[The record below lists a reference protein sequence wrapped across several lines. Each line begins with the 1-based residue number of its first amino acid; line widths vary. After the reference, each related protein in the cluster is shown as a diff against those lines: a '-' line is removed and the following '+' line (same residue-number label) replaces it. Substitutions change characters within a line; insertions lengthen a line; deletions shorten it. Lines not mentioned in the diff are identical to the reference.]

1 MQVAPVNNSAAS
13 ASGSAA
19 VEETDS
25 RAREFSRL
33 LQTAFFTQGAKAV
46 TRGSE
51 PAAPEGAVRSEVRP
65 DTRNDDRGETRVQ
78 IRSERA
84 PSESRPA
91 SPAVSSS
98 SSSSS
103 ASPPSSD
110 PSPKPASDRPVPAR
124 DDGAT
129 AKDGKPVAD
138 NEGKPAASDA
148 GQQPGDAETKPAVEQ
163 AAGGDETADGE
174 TPGIEEGAD
183 QVQPALVADA
193 ALILGLLQMQAQTQV
208 QPQTQVQ
215 QLPVAVVVP
224 VVAGPAVPVADAA
237 AEAQL
242 HAQLLAA
249 SAAEASVANPL
260 AADDAVPPPPALP
273 AAANAAADPAPLPQA
288 APTLPQMA
296 KPAETSLL
304 PQAAALPAE
313 LMAMA
318 KNGTETSAAAL
329 MAQQPAAVT
338 AEQLAALQQALQA
351 EGEMPVAPQDQTR
364 SQMQDGVQPSAA
376 KVPKSTE
383 RSLLLDIQ
391 PAVASASKPAVD
403 QAVILAAQGDAAAA
417 AEQAT
422 LQQQLTTA
430 QHHQSVADAK
440 LVANLHAQMTAE
452 IPPQAATATAASS
465 TGSAAQHTLHSA
477 PVSNPGASLPQAVQH
492 AATHTLARQ
501 LGAYIPAGEQV
512 AVQIK
517 KGAAEGLDKI
527 SIKLDPGNLGKVE
540 VKLEVGH
547 DGKLMAVI
555 AADKPE
561 TLAMLQRE
569 AQQLEQSLRDAGL
582 KTDANSL
589 SFSLREQ
596 GQNAEGR
603 DGRDGGDRQR
613 GRGHTEYAETGHVV
627 DAAAVAASNAQR
639 AAAARGGLDIR
650 I

>member
-110 PSPKPASDRPVPAR
+110 PSPKPASDRPVPAC

-148 GQQPGDAETKPAVEQ
+148 GQQPGDAETKQAVEQ

-174 TPGIEEGAD
+174 IPGIEEGAD

-193 ALILGLLQMQAQTQV
+193 ALILGLLQMQAQPQV

-215 QLPVAVVVP
+215 QPPAAVV
-224 VVAGPAVPVADAA
+224 VPVADAA

-313 LMAMA
+313 LMAMS

-329 MAQQPAAVT
+329 MAQQPATVT

-364 SQMQDGVQPSAA
+364 SQIQDGVQPSAA

-391 PAVASASKPAVD
+391 PAMVSASKPAVD

-452 IPPQAATATAASS
+452 IPAQAATATAASG

-613 GRGHTEYAETGHVV
+613 GRGHMEYAETGHVV